1 MIQYFCEGCVRDR
14 VLEVEMSGVGRRG
27 DLEYGVSYGEWHKHL
42 DKGDSPSGL
51 KADSGVIGRLCMWGA
66 GKEGLQYIQG
76 SFMTSSVRDKGPEK
90 LYFQAFLTPTDEA
103 VWPGRCVL
111 LNVY

>member
-1 MIQYFCEGCVRDR
+1 
-14 VLEVEMSGVGRRG
+14 MSGVGRRG